1 MKKILI
7 SFCLCAFSISQL
19 FAVESDEVRSSDP
32 NSNAVLGSA
41 DAATTAINISMV
53 GWGIGLTAAIAAI
66 TILVPPDE
74 EGTTHSHSS

>member
-1 MKKILI
+1 M
-7 SFCLCAFSISQL
+7 SPAFS
-19 FAVESDEVRSSDP
+19 FENDETRSSNP
-32 NSNAVLGSA
+32 NEHSSLGSA

-66 TILVPPDE
+66 TILVPPDQ